1 MLVGGLLKVFST
13 DFLSFLDNLGDLKK
27 NYNE

>member
-27 NYNE
+27 KYNE